1 MEEPACA
8 TDACA
13 PADNA
18 ISKDILAIDAA
29 CSVETCTT
37 SASSPAPAACSTAP
51 GEPSPAAEL
60 PATAVPTAVP
70 ASEPTAVPAAEG
82 APVLQTE
89 RGVPAEDAHVTQP
102 PEPSPPSSSQGPG
115 AQCRG
120 SVMTPR
126 SLYRPSTQQPALGQQ
141 PAATEQP
148 PAVDRQLKASVV
160 TGDRVRLV
168 PYCRAHVP
176 RVHQWKQ
183 DLELLR
189 LLASEPRTSDDE
201 ACRAGVTRGSVSA
214 SVGQGSWVRV
224 RTTRRA
230 RPGLRGVALRGV
242 ALIGI
247 AR

>member
-1 MEEPACA
+1 M
-8 TDACA
+8 
-13 PADNA
+13 
-18 ISKDILAIDAA
+18 
-29 CSVETCTT
+29 
-37 SASSPAPAACSTAP
+37 
-51 GEPSPAAEL
+51 
-60 PATAVPTAVP
+60 
-70 ASEPTAVPAAEG
+70 
-82 APVLQTE
+82 LQTE

-115 AQCRG
+115 AQLRG
-120 SVMTPR
+120 SVTTPR

-148 PAVDRQLKASVV
+148 PAVDGQLKASVV

-189 LLASEPRTSDDE
+189 LLESEPRTSDDE
-201 ACRAGVTRGSVSA
+201 ACTAGVKRGSVERGSASA

-230 RPGLRGVALRGV
+230 QPGLRGVALRGV
-242 ALIGI
+242 AFIGI